1 MNMCHCQDGTN
12 RQEVRIRVFEELI
25 MKTRFLGPLCAIV
38 VVATTNTP
46 LIHAAAFTGLGGLP
60 NGAFIAS
67 KALGSSGNGLVVVGY
82 SDSRSSSGETP
93 RKAFRRMQ
101 NPTTLVRRG
110 STPLYINNVP
120 L

>member
-1 MNMCHCQDGTN
+1 MRHYQDSTS
-12 RQEVRIRVFEELI
+12 RQEVRIRVFEMLI
-25 MKTRFLGPLCAIV
+25 MKTRFLGALCAIV

-46 LIHAAAFTGLGGLP
+46 LIHAAVFTGLGGLP

-101 NPTTLVRRG
+101 NPTTLIR
-110 STPLYINNVP
+110 
-120 L
+120 